1 MSPENIEVVSA
12 AIDAANRRDPNA
24 FLACLDPEVVW
35 DDTEGFAGL
44 RRVYRGPAEVRDWFQ
59 AAIVEPWDSLHMAVE
74 EITDASDGRR
84 VFVGASIRARGS
96 ASGAEADIRV
106 WQVLWL
112 GEGKIARRQLYWTRE
127 EAAEAAGRR
136 E

>member
-1 MSPENIEVVSA
+1 MSQENIEVVSA
-12 AIDAANRRDPNA
+12 AIDAANKRDPNA

-74 EITDASDGRR
+74 EITEAGDGRR
-84 VFVGASIRARGS
+84 VFVGASISARGS

-112 GEGKIARRQLYWTRE
+112 GDGKIARRQLYWTRD
-127 EAAEAAGRR
+127 EAAEAAGLRA
-136 E
+136 